1 MLEYLLLF
9 VFRVWTAGKVMV
21 VVDAGACDELVLVD
35 DELNHA
41 FDVSCFQS

>member
-1 MLEYLLLF
+1 MVVCL
-9 VFRVWTAGKVMV
+9 RVWTVGKVMV